1 MLQNIQKWELAPK
14 NITWLTRTG
23 EKQRKVIWCSG
34 RSASSYQ
41 ISFERSH
48 SIFPC
53 PFSGQLIVLL
63 SVSFVDF
70 SYFWNQWIIGIWITK
85 QGAYRQQ
92 NWNKRYNYEKLA
104 TVFSICFFFYINSFK
119 TKIFIYDFEA
129 FKFHWIFYL

>member
-1 MLQNIQKWELAPK
+1 MHEPWRGWIKFNICFMLQNIQKWELAPK

-23 EKQRKVIWCSG
+23 EKQQKVIWCSG
-34 RSASSYQ
+34 RSTSSYQ

-70 SYFWNQWIIGIWITK
+70 SYFWNQRIIGIRIT
-85 QGAYRQQ
+85 QQRAYRQQ
-92 NWNKRYNYEKLA
+92 NWNNNDLKLIVCKYHMKNTHHKA
-104 TVFSICFFFYINSFK
+104 GM
-119 TKIFIYDFEA
+119 
-129 FKFHWIFYL
+129 